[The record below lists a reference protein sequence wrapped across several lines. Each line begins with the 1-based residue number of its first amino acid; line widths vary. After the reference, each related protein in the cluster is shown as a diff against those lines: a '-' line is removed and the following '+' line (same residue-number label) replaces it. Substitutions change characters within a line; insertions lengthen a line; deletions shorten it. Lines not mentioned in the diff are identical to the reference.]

1 MNCFQGTSHRRL
13 ALICTF
19 LLGTFTSNQ
28 VYAQTADNTPKVKV
42 FPIET
47 VNKSTVPGK
56 VSTFTWKDGTNLSN
70 LIQYG
75 AGKVIFLNFW
85 ATWCP
90 PCRKE
95 IPDIIELSK
104 EFSEND
110 VLVLGVS
117 MDRDDE
123 ALKTVSKFVRLKN
136 MPYTVLVG
144 NDQVADAFD
153 GIGAIPTT
161 FIIKADGS
169 ISEKIVGARSKEDF
183 KSAIMRA
190 MVKK

>member
-1 MNCFQGTSHRRL
+1 MICFQGTFTSRL
-13 ALICTF
+13 ATF
-19 LLGTFTSNQ
+19 YILLAGIFSSLNAYSQNAEKT
-28 VYAQTADNTPKVKV
+28 NTTKV
-42 FPIET
+42 FAIET
-47 VNKSTVPGK
+47 VNQSTTPGK
-56 VSTFTWKDGTNLSN
+56 SSNFTWKDGQTTNN
-70 LIQYG
+70 LLQFG
-75 AGKVIFLNFW
+75 SGKVVFLNFW

-95 IPDIIELSK
+95 IPDIIELTK
-104 EFSEND
+104 EFSENE
-110 VLVLGVS
+110 VLILGVS

-123 ALKTVSKFVRLKN
+123 ALNTVNKFVRLKN

-144 NDQVADAFD
+144 NQKVADAFD

-183 KSAIMRA
+183 KAAILRA
-190 MVKK
+190 MNKK

>member
-1 MNCFQGTSHRRL
+1 VKSIIF
-13 ALICTF
+13 LI
-19 LLGTFTSNQ
+19 LLLCYITAHSNENI
-28 VYAQTADNTPKVKV
+28 VKVKV
-42 FPIET
+42 FPIEI
-47 VNKSTVPGK
+47 VSRSMVPDK
-56 VSTFTWKDGTNLSN
+56 ASTFTWKDGTNFSN

-95 IPDIIELSK
+95 IPDIIELYK
-104 EFSEND
+104 EFSENE

-117 MDRDDE
+117 MDRDDD

-136 MPYTVLVG
+136 MPYIVLIG
-144 NDQVADAFD
+144 NDEVADAFD

-190 MVKK
+190 MVIK